1 MKGAPEI
8 ILTKCT
14 HHLHNRQEK
23 EIDEVSVVLHSAGVT
38 DAYLAPEATIKPVK
52 STTSAAS
59 AARTLLTRQLALSSA
74 ACMRQVCIY
83 KLLTLSAAVVYAKC
97 V

>member
-1 MKGAPEI
+1 MMKGAPEI

-38 DAYLAPEATIKPVK
+38 DAYLPEATIKPVK
-52 STTSAAS
+52 ITTSAAS
-59 AARTLLTRQLALSSA
+59 AARTLLTR
-74 ACMRQVCIY
+74 
-83 KLLTLSAAVVYAKC
+83 
-97 V
+97 